1 MPVIN
6 IMYLALSADGSQVV
20 DTASA
25 SNANIQSLESLGW
38 SAPNGR
44 LFVEWNTK
52 ADGSGTSYSAGD
64 LATSSMSLYTI
75 WGEPA
80 VNKVVLGTETLLD
93 LTGDTAT
100 AADVAVGKT
109 FHLAS
114 GVQAVGTASGGSSGV
129 SVFYGTCATAAATAA
144 KVVVCEGFTS
154 SDLVEGTVINVKFA
168 NAQTYNGAPTLNVNS
183 TGAKNIRITENTNA
197 GRYEWVAGEML
208 QFVYDG
214 TYWVV
219 TDGGRASTTYYGSVK
234 LSSATNSTS
243 TALAATASAVKAA
256 YDQASSGGAKST
268 WYGTSDTAASTAIKV
283 VTCDGYANEVGC
295 IVGILFST
303 ANTNLTPQLRINDG
317 ARGYIITGAAAT
329 SPITWEA
336 NSMVYVMFNGL
347 DYQLIGVVP
356 QGGASLPI
364 ATASTLGGI
373 KVGSGLSITSD
384 GTLSASGGGGGSSQW
399 TDISSLA
406 WTFSVE
412 DVATIHAKTNGS
424 LVCISADVSG
434 FDFNEGSFIVYP
446 PSGYEPSHICV
457 TQFTSE
463 TNAEYS
469 DLVGNVVASTSGA
482 IYMALT
488 NPDAYSID
496 EVQSFTLIYPIA

>member
-1 MPVIN
+1 MPAIN

-20 DTASA
+20 DTASV
-25 SNANIQSLESLGW
+25 SSGYIQSLESLGW

-44 LFVEWNTK
+44 LFAEWNTK

-80 VNKVVLGTETLLD
+80 VNKVILGTETLLD

-100 AADVAVGKT
+100 ASDVASGKT

-114 GVQAVGTASGGSSGV
+114 GVQAVGTASGGGGSGV
-129 SVFYGTCATAAATAA
+129 SVFYGTCDTPTTTAA
-144 KVVVCEGFTS
+144 KVAVCEEFTS
-154 SDLVEGTVINVKFA
+154 SDLVAGTVINVKFTY
-168 NAQTYNGAPTLNVNS
+168 AQTYNGAPTLNVNG
-183 TGAKNIRITENTNA
+183 TGAKNIRITGNTNA

-208 QFVYDG
+208 QLVYDG

-256 YDQASSGGAKST
+256 YDLANGKQDALVSGT
-268 WYGTSDTAASTAIKV
+268 NIK
-283 VTCDGYANEVGC
+283 T
-295 IVGILFST
+295 
-303 ANTNLTPQLRINDG
+303 ING
-317 ARGYIITGAAAT
+317 
-329 SPITWEA
+329 E
-336 NSMVYVMFNGL
+336 
-347 DYQLIGVVP
+347 
-356 QGGASLPI
+356 SL
-364 ATASTLGGI
+364 L
-373 KVGSGLSITSD
+373 GSGNISIS
-384 GTLSASGGGGGSSQW
+384 SGGGSSQW

-406 WTFSVE
+406 WTFSE
-412 DVATIHAKTNGS
+412 DDVATIHAKTNGS
-424 LVCISADVSG
+424 LVCLSADVSG
-434 FDFNEGSFIVYP
+434 FDFVQGNFIVYP
-446 PSGYEPSHICV
+446 PSGYEPSHISV

-488 NPDAYSID
+488 NPDTYSID
-496 EVQSFTLIYPIA
+496 EVQSFTLVYPIA